1 MWMVV
6 KISACAYSYPNTLQ
20 IWTYKE
26 INRFQSTCLST
37 LYSLPQDSNKASTL
51 MKFLKKIVFVSE

>member
-20 IWTYKE
+20 MWTYKE
-26 INRFQSTCLST
+26 INRFQSTYLST
-37 LYSLPQDSNKASTL
+37 LYSLPQDSNKASTS